1 MERNHKRKHESIR
14 FSDDQ
19 LTRLGLVETATGWS
33 RSKCVTVLVEAG
45 HAAVFPADANSG
57 LVTATQDL
65 IKAAVAHHEV
75 EKLTAKSL
83 ARARG
88 QVRAATRKVKAKR

>member
-1 MERNHKRKHESIR
+1 MVRNGKRKHESVR
-14 FSDDQ
+14 FSEDQ
-19 LTRLGLVETATGWS
+19 LTRLASVETATGWT
-33 RSKCVTVLVEAG
+33 RSKCVQVLVDAG
-45 HAAVFPADANSG
+45 HSAVFPSDANSG

-65 IKAAVAHHEV
+65 VRAAVAHHEV

-88 QVRAATRKVKAKR
+88 QVRAATRKVKSKR